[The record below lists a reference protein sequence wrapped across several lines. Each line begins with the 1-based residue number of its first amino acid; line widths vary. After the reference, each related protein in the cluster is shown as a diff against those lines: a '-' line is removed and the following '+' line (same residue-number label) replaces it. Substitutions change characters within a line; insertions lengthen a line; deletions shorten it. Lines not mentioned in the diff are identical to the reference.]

1 MEEKV
6 QNQETAQAVEST
18 ENVES
23 QETAPAKKQTKKEL
37 FWEIFRFLLV
47 GGGATICDYFVFWLL
62 DGVLLPKVSL
72 TGEAWSTAALWI
84 ATAAGFIVGM
94 LVNWVLSITFV
105 FRAVRDKKE
114 ATSAKSFWVFVI
126 ISVIGLVLTL
136 VGVWAL
142 VKPIPEFELFGR
154 IDFFG
159 TTWSKWVAKMIMTC
173 IVLVWNYIGRKIFI
187 FKS

>member
-1 MEEKV
+1 MEENMQK
-6 QNQETAQAVEST
+6 
-18 ENVES
+18 ENAEILSADVKNGEDNVYI
-23 QETAPAKKQTKKEL
+23 KQTKKEL

-47 GGGATICDYFVFWLL
+47 GGTATVFDYFVFWLL
-62 DGVLLPKVSL
+62 DGVLLPKIPL
-72 TGEAWSTAALWI
+72 NGEVWTTIALWI

-94 LVNWVLSITFV
+94 LVNWILSISFV
-105 FRAVRDKKE
+105 FRAVRNKEE

-126 ISVIGLVLTL
+126 ISVIGLALTL
-136 VGVWAL
+136 LGVWLLTKA
-142 VKPIPEFELFGR
+142 IPTFELFGKT
-154 IDFFG
+154 DFFG

>member
-1 MEEKV
+1 MDNEMN
-6 QNQETAQAVEST
+6 NQERAT
-18 ENVES
+18 ENAQPTEIL
-23 QETAPAKKQTKKEL
+23 KQTKKEL

-47 GGGATICDYFVFWLL
+47 GGTATVFDYLVFWLL
-62 DGVLLPKVSL
+62 DGVLLPKIPLS
-72 TGEAWSTAALWI
+72 GEVWTTAALWI

-94 LVNWVLSITFV
+94 LVNWVLSISFV
-105 FRAVRDKKE
+105 FRAVRNKEE
-114 ATSAKSFWVFVI
+114 ATSAKSFWVFVV
-126 ISVIGLVLTL
+126 ISVIGLAMTL
-136 VGVWAL
+136 LGVWL
-142 VKPIPEFELFGR
+142 LTKIIPVFELFGR